1 MKLDAKT
8 ISVTDVVWATFA
20 GCDGSGPFARV
31 KGGEVV
37 ATGDDG
43 SIVIRT
49 AGGQIEAVHNW
60 GIYTLHATEA
70 QAWEAAA
77 KRLAT
82 IAGEVASKA
91 VECRTKAAKTT
102 QEVATN

>member
-1 MKLDAKT
+1 MKLNAKD

-20 GCDGSGPFARV
+20 GCDYGGPFARV

-37 ATGDDG
+37 ATGEGG

-49 AGGQIEAVHNW
+49 AEGQIETFHNW
-60 GIYTLHATEA
+60 GIYTLHTTEA
-70 QAWEAAA
+70 DAWAAA
-77 KRLAT
+77 ADRLQRISDAV
-82 IAGEVASKA
+82 VAK
-91 VECRTKAAKTT
+91 VIECRTKATGKP